1 MIATCESIRAVD
13 ALVALQRPRL
23 ALKGPMTR
31 GGWMAKRSNPFA
43 SPLTLPL
50 SFTLPSALPHSFS
63 SAPSFH
69 VFPPHHFWKRRRRFW
84 KRRGSWKASHPHSS
98 TLLSLIL
105 PSKRRPREA
114 VLPFTPFLSDSS
126 PLLLYLPLV
135 QFQVASRAH
144 CAHCVALGFVCVF
157 VCLCVCLYQKVF
169 VFH

>member
-1 MIATCESIRAVD
+1 
-13 ALVALQRPRL
+13 
-23 ALKGPMTR
+23 
-31 GGWMAKRSNPFA
+31 MAKRSNPFA

-157 VCLCVCLYQKVF
+157 VCVFVSEGLCFPLGLYLCVCIKAIALNPFRKSMFSRKCV
-169 VFH
+169 H